1 MWLLALL
8 LVAGLVVFLTLL
20 TLWLY
25 YEKRFD
31 YDAGKRNKTIDQLPG
46 SNLVTRTK
54 VVLIGT
60 MPGTPLEER
69 PAWRL
74 AQALKV
80 PYLELS
86 NVNIFF
92 DEEEEDKEEKEE
104 GEGKGKGK
112 GSEEGAV
119 RRPRDWR
126 KEAEI
131 KQRFPSRV
139 GDMVRRFFSKNKYN
153 GYVIDMILDRWETY
167 DALFEEARDIVWLDL
182 SLADYVK
189 ALLWRVVQSTLHR
202 SRPMFREDAE
212 RGRLG
217 YTRYWYSWANLACL
231 WDANRSLLAKTISV
245 HYKNQHVAPF
255 LLDHNGQIECWPLH
269 SLAEFETLLHAA
281 EAEKKKAL

>member
-1 MWLLALL
+1 
-8 LVAGLVVFLTLL
+8 
-20 TLWLY
+20 
-25 YEKRFD
+25 
-31 YDAGKRNKTIDQLPG
+31 
-46 SNLVTRTK
+46 
-54 VVLIGT
+54 

-104 GEGKGKGK
+104 GEGKGK

-153 GYVIDMILDRWETY
+153 GYVIDMILDRWE
-167 DALFEEARDIVWLDL
+167 V
-182 SLADYVK
+182 
-189 ALLWRVVQSTLHR
+189 RVVLPPSCFNH
-202 SRPMFREDAE
+202 
-212 RGRLG
+212 
-217 YTRYWYSWANLACL
+217 
-231 WDANRSLLAKTISV
+231 
-245 HYKNQHVAPF
+245 
-255 LLDHNGQIECWPLH
+255 
-269 SLAEFETLLHAA
+269 
-281 EAEKKKAL
+281 